1 MLTLEEIDK
10 KIHDYQQR
18 HYEDGFHLHNMYFL
32 YTEDREGNVT
42 SEAYGI
48 NLCTNF
54 GFSKFIDTNYPW
66 SGYSTIYSPFLK
78 MHFGTGSTTPTLED
92 TTLASYVA
100 TATGY
105 TYLNDRYTT
114 DYDKL
119 KKVIY
124 TTVRLG
130 YAYLNYE
137 ISETTED
144 VDLTEVGLSID
155 YSDQNNLMYRFLI
168 RDENGNIS
176 YIRKHVGERLYIY
189 IYGTWCMHENVIL
202 DGLSRGEYI
211 SFNPMTYTAATP
223 MQFVE
228 YRGEYSRSQYH
239 YTNMNIRMNDR
250 TWRHNN
256 YDGHIESVPNGLLI
270 HCNPVDTVSN
280 NNEIT
285 YTMSMSPVLMED
297 PHDYIAGISGFYYG
311 DTHTWDSINLQL
323 LRACCTTYDKLP
335 EPEEIICED
344 VYTNDF
350 NTGRIDFQLGNTYDS
365 ANKRGA
371 ISVIDY
377 NIQASYMFNII
388 DNDYTTPDTLTCNP
402 DFQNINSLYD
412 RINYPNFLC
421 PDNIRRTIYIFPNPF
436 TLTKI
441 AKFTNT
447 SVTIFGADK
456 GWDISTWTQI
466 QNTANVPDELSQKPY
481 YVCYTDTVLN
491 FEYIDSVYPKI
502 IPATQDVK
510 LGDSSLF
517 QYDSVRVF
525 VGDDD
530 YNWFSM
536 GAKIVMMNN
545 DNTVKNVYPIPAHSE
560 IASNLNCFQR
570 SAYKNKM
577 LCYSADVNQSALT
590 ELININQDGEP
601 TGCGNVSFY
610 PRLVNDALQY
620 ENVYRDHND
629 CNNPRYI
636 ISYYKNQNKSAYLID
651 METYR
656 GLTKSDVGTQ
666 VEYTIDTS
674 SRGRFDPSDGV
685 SIIDEEY
692 VWYDWRYFYSP
703 DFINVD
709 EADFYISLQL
719 SATGIRDN
727 NTSVNIYIHMY
738 DADGNFLRTSGPVPY
753 QSYKNNIFE
762 FRRDVRKIRISYHV
776 RWDTPTSTTF
786 TLTKYDFSNDATYL
800 PEVVNPAFIK
810 GTNYLVYTKM
820 GDEFLSKWYIVDA
833 SNPETIIQTFT
844 IEPEMVAD
852 SSWCGTVGF
861 SHYIYIVINNST
873 SGTTTWLYDMN
884 DGSLQHL
891 VDMNYD
897 FSPNVTELANSIP
910 VANDKIF
917 VFGGEPT
924 KCIFADDPIS
934 IYTLTSNARGYTSLK
949 YINNGK
955 TLMLTSHIWRHM
967 YNSGDNPHIW
977 AVDIGPFIKDKS
989 WKYGFPSERSYQYPH
1004 SSHGNGSYCLSIL
1017 YPYKTGIIA
1026 FEDSHISYV
1035 QRLGNQPALYYHP
1048 IECFVPH
1055 KTIGTTKTITAYNNP
1070 IKLSGKTFTL
1080 VQTNN
1085 MTKLGLENDGAP
1097 LNPNEPA

>member
-1 MLTLEEIDK
+1 
-10 KIHDYQQR
+10 
-18 HYEDGFHLHNMYFL
+18 MYFL
-32 YTEDREGNVT
+32 YTEDRDGNVT

-54 GFSKFIDTNYPW
+54 GFSKFIDTNSPW
-66 SGYSTIYSPFLK
+66 SGFSTIYSPFLK
-78 MHFGTGSTTPTLED
+78 MHLGTGSTTPTLED

-144 VDLTEVGLSID
+144 IDITEVGLSV
-155 YSDQNNLMYRFLI
+155 YNSNQNNLMYRFLI

-211 SFNPMTYTAATP
+211 SFNPMTYAAATP
-223 MQFVE
+223 MA
-228 YRGEYSRSQYH
+228 YAYATNSYGSIIYQYH

-250 TWRHNN
+250 IWQRNN
-256 YDGHIESVPNGLLI
+256 YGGRINTNPTGLLI
-270 HCNPVDTVSN
+270 NCDPTDTVSSD
-280 NNEIT
+280 NEIT
-285 YTMSMSPVLMED
+285 YTMSMSPLLLED
-297 PHDYIAGISGFYYG
+297 SHDYIAGISGFYYG
-311 DTHTWDSINLQL
+311 GTNTNIAIDLQV

-350 NTGRIDFQLGNTYDS
+350 NTNRIDFQIGNTYDS
-365 ANKRGA
+365 ANKQGA

-377 NIQASYMFNII
+377 NIQASYMFNIL
-388 DNDYTTPDTLTCNP
+388 DNDYTTTETITCNP
-402 DFQNINSLYD
+402 NFQNINSLYD

-421 PDNIRRTIYIFPNPF
+421 PDNTRRTIYVFPNPF

-466 QNTANVPDELSQKPY
+466 QNTANVPDALSQKPY
-481 YVCYTDTVLN
+481 YVCYTNTVLD

-510 LGDSSLF
+510 LGDASLF
-517 QYDSVRVF
+517 NYSSIRVF

-536 GAKIVMMNN
+536 GIKIVMMNN
-545 DNTVKNVYPIPAHSE
+545 DNTVKNVYTIPVHSE
-560 IASNLNCFQR
+560 IASNLSNILR

-577 LCYSADVNQSALT
+577 LCYSGDANHSALT
-590 ELININQDGEP
+590 ELINIDQNGES
-601 TGCGNVSFY
+601 TGCGNTSFY
-610 PRLVNDALQY
+610 PRRVDIALKY

-651 METYR
+651 METYQ
-656 GLTKSDVGTQ
+656 GLTKSSVGTQ
-666 VEYTIDTS
+666 VEYSTDTF

-685 SIIDEEY
+685 SIIDETYEDSNGY
-692 VWYDWRYFYSP
+692 RYFYSP
-703 DFINVD
+703 DFIDVD
-709 EADFYISLQL
+709 ETDFYTSLQL
-719 SATGIRDN
+719 SAPDILENYT
-727 NTSVNIYIHMY
+727 TIYIYMY
-738 DADGNFLRTSGPVPY
+738 DADGNFLRMSGGGAL
-753 QSYKNNIFE
+753 SAYKNDIFE
-762 FRRDVRKIRISYHV
+762 FSNDVRKIRISYYI
-776 RWDTPTSTTF
+776 RWYTPTSTTF
-786 TLTKYDFSNDATYL
+786 TLTKYDFGNDATYL
-800 PEVVNPAFIK
+800 PEIVNPAFIK
-810 GTNYLVYTKM
+810 GTNYLVYTKI
-820 GDEFLSKWYIVDA
+820 GNEFLSKWYIVDV

-861 SHYIYIVINNST
+861 SHYVYIVINNST
-873 SGTTTWLYDMN
+873 GGTTTWLYNMN
-884 DGSLQHL
+884 NGSLQHL

-897 FSPNVTELANSIP
+897 FSPNVTDLVTNIP

-917 VFGGEPT
+917 VFGSNPT
-924 KCIFADDPIS
+924 KCIFADDPVS
-934 IYTLTSNARGYTSLK
+934 IYTLTSKARGCTSLK
-949 YINNGK
+949 YVNNGK
-955 TLMLTSHIWRHM
+955 TLMLTSYTHT
-967 YNSGDNPHIW
+967 YSNPSDISSYIW
-977 AVDIGPFIKDKS
+977 AADIGPFIKDKS
-989 WKYGFPSERSYQYPH
+989 WKYGFPSTRSYQYPH
-1004 SSHGNGSYCLSIL
+1004 STYGYGSNYLSIL
-1017 YPYKTGIIA
+1017 YPYKMGIIA
-1026 FEDSHISYV
+1026 FEDSHISYIHN
-1035 QRLGNQPALYYHP
+1035 LGNQPALYYHP

-1085 MTKLGLENDGAP
+1085 MTKLGLNNDGTP
-1097 LNPNEPA
+1097 LNPNEPD